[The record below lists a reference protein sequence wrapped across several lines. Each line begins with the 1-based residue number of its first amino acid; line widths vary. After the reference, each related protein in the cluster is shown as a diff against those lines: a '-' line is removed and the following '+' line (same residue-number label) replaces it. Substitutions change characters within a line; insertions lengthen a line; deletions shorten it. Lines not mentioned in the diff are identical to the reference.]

1 MKDLSTSILLK
12 QILGGRNLYLIGMMG
27 CGKTLTGPPLA
38 EKLNYRFV
46 DMDNVIEE
54 VAHTSIKEIF
64 AKDGEQTFRN
74 IETQVL
80 KEIGQHY
87 SLVVATG
94 GGVVTRSE
102 NWGVLQ
108 QGIIIWIDPGR
119 ERLWKRLQLESS
131 KRPLL
136 LGENPAAIFDA
147 INKEREKFY
156 MESDLRVSVEDES
169 PEEVAFHIIE
179 KLPSI
184 ISNPND
190 QGAQQTIE

>member
-1 MKDLSTSILLK
+1 MKDRLSSTSLK

-38 EKLNYRFV
+38 EELNYRFV

-54 VAHTSIKEIF
+54 VAHKSIKDIF
-64 AKDGEQTFRN
+64 TKDGEKTFRN
-74 IETQVL
+74 LETQVL

-94 GGVVTRSE
+94 GGVVIRPE

-119 ERLWKRLQLESS
+119 DRLWERLQLDSS

-136 LGENPAAIFDA
+136 LGDNPASNFDE
-147 INKEREKFY
+147 INKEREKLY
-156 MESDLRVSVEDES
+156 MESDLRVFVEDEA
-169 PEEVAFHIIE
+169 PEEVALKIIK

-184 ISNPND
+184 LINPHD
-190 QGAQQTIE
+190 QAAQQTIE